1 MSKGFERG
9 FFAAFLV
16 LSGEKGVQIMD
27 PCEEPRFQVQEQV
40 YVEPTASS
48 PGFHTLVMGF
58 KVSHCLILEHPFEGM
73 AAHRLKTG
81 DVLWIRSFRE
91 KVVRFRV
98 RLLRVLR
105 EPLPMLIVE
114 YPKTVEEINLR
125 ESERKKV
132 FLRGAFLDLKERKS
146 DRAWEGYIL
155 DISETGCL
163 MWGEFVHLVDRDV
176 LLSFR
181 IPLTGELIKAK
192 AKVVRCEVTDKGV
205 RSGLKF
211 LDMDESTRE
220 KIKAFMKVLEERTE
234 VAKLISESRT

>member
-1 MSKGFERG
+1 
-9 FFAAFLV
+9 
-16 LSGEKGVQIMD
+16 MD
-27 PCEEPRFQVQEQV
+27 PCGEPRFQIQEQV

-48 PGFHTLVMGF
+48 PGFHTIVLGL

-73 AAHRLKTG
+73 GAHRLKAG
-81 DVLWIRSFRE
+81 DVLWIRCFKE
-91 KVVRFRV
+91 KVVRFRARV
-98 RLLRVLR
+98 LRVLR

-114 YPKTVEEINLR
+114 YPKTVEEIDLR
-125 ESERKKV
+125 GSERKKV
-132 FLRGAFLDLKERKS
+132 FLRGAFLDLKERRS

-181 IPLTGELIKAK
+181 IPWTGELIKAK

-211 LDMDESTRE
+211 LEMDESTKE
-220 KIKAFMKVLEERTE
+220 KIKAFMKVLDERTD